1 MEKAG
6 LTETMRA
13 LVLVSPR
20 SLEVRQEP
28 MAVAG
33 PEELILEVGVAGVCG
48 SELGGF
54 LGTNALRTPPLIMGH
69 EAAGR
74 VFGGEGLVMADGSLS
89 KAGLQVT
96 FNPLI
101 TCGTCDFCTTDRSSL
116 CPDRK
121 LIGAH
126 RPGAFA
132 RYVAVPS
139 KLCWPLSEGTSLVT
153 GSLAEPVSCAVR
165 AVGIGGPDEDELLWI
180 IGAGP
185 IGLCCLAVARHAGV
199 RRVVVS
205 DISPKRLK
213 VAQEWGAVAVLNA
226 SDADSAEFFRHEMGE
241 APGTVIDAVG
251 AESTRGQAIKTVS
264 PGGTVVLVG
273 LHLEESMMPANQI
286 VRNEIVLRGSFGYT
300 QSDFRNGLALL
311 EKGIVAAGDEWIQVR
326 PLEEGQHVFEELV
339 EQRSERTKVV
349 LSLT

>member
-1 MEKAG
+1 
-6 LTETMRA
+6 
-13 LVLVSPR
+13 
-20 SLEVRQEP
+20 
-28 MAVAG
+28 
-33 PEELILEVGVAGVCG
+33 
-48 SELGGF
+48 
-54 LGTNALRTPPLIMGH
+54 
-69 EAAGR
+69 
-74 VFGGEGLVMADGSLS
+74 MADGSLA
-89 KAGLQVT
+89 KAGLKVT

-101 TCGTCDFCTTDRSSL
+101 TCGTCDFCASNRSSL
-116 CPDRK
+116 CSERK
-121 LIGAH
+121 LIGVH

-139 KLCWPLSEGTSLVT
+139 KLCWPLSEETSLLT
-153 GSLAEPVSCAVR
+153 GSLTEPVSCAVR
-165 AVGIGGPDEDELLWI
+165 AVKLGAPAKDELLWI

-213 VAQEWGAVAVLNA
+213 AAQEWGASAVLNA
-226 SDADSAEFFRHEMGE
+226 SDADSVEFFGHEMGA

-251 AESTRGQAIKTVS
+251 AESTRIQAIKTVS

-286 VRNEIVLRGSFGYT
+286 VRNEILLRGSFGYT
-300 QSDFRNGLALL
+300 QSDFRNGLILL

-326 PLEEGQHVFEELV
+326 PLEEGQRVFEELV
-339 EQRSERTKVV
+339 EQRSKSTKIV
-349 LSLT
+349 LSLTQQVR